1 MISHTTRTNVYAPL
15 RVLIYS
21 SNASIRTRIRQ
32 VLGHLVDNR
41 VVPMVLVD
49 LATAP
54 AVMQQMVSGKT
65 DLAILDGEAS
75 PSGGLG
81 LAKQLKDELLQCPP
95 IVVLTGRAED
105 SWLARWSRADA
116 IIARPVDPVVL
127 SGAVLSLLQSRL
139 IA

>member
-1 MISHTTRTNVYAPL
+1 M
-15 RVLIYS
+15 
-21 SNASIRTRIRQ
+21 
-32 VLGHLVDNR
+32 VDNR

-95 IVVLTGRAED
+95 IGP
-105 SWLARWSRADA
+105 LAIDTETAMQ
-116 IIARPVDPVVL
+116 P
-127 SGAVLSLLQSRL
+127 
-139 IA
+139 